1 MTLPFA
7 FIFIAAFV
15 IIAIFLIVRK
25 TRTKKKEVKKTA
37 LRRNSEQGP
46 VDTSAMNEKSKEP
59 LKDIHK
65 AGAKGH
71 KAQ

>member
-7 FIFIAAFV
+7 FIFIAAFIV
-15 IIAIFLIVRK
+15 IAIFLIVRK
-25 TRTKKKEVKKTA
+25 SYTKKTEVKNTA
-37 LRRNSEQGP
+37 SRQNSPQGP
-46 VDTSAMNEKSKEP
+46 VDTSAMNDKAKEP

-65 AGAKGH
+65 TGKQH